1 MKVNLKSLVFIVLM
15 GVAGNIL
22 GFYSIPL
29 PIPLVNV
36 AFTLSQLPALFT
48 AIYIGALEGGVV
60 GFLSTI
66 ASTVLFIKNPFV
78 PFGNFILAFAAGYFY
93 KHKFAGKKISVLLS
107 CILGEIIE
115 TPFIWLTVIIWSG
128 LVLGIQVYILVPII
142 AFINLKAF
150 LEVTIDAVLLEIMLP
165 YLERLLGKTKEE
177 LTLTL
182 PTKSL

>member
-1 MKVNLKSLVFIVLM
+1 MKIKAKPLVFIVLM

-48 AIYIGALEGGVV
+48 AIYVGSLEGGIV

-78 PFGNFILAFAAGYFY
+78 PFGNFILAFATGYFY
-93 KHKFAGKKISVLLS
+93 RHTFVRKKISVIPS
-107 CILGEIIE
+107 CILGEIVE

-128 LVLGIQVYILVPII
+128 LVLGIQINILVPII
-142 AFINLKAF
+142 VLINIKAF
-150 LEVTIDAVLLEIMLP
+150 LEIAIDAALLEIMLP
-165 YLERLLGKTKEE
+165 YFEKFLGNIKEE
-177 LTLTL
+177 L
-182 PTKSL
+182 KIIH

>member
-1 MKVNLKSLVFIVLM
+1 MKIKTRSLVFIVLM
-15 GVAGNIL
+15 GIAGNVL

-48 AIYIGALEGGVV
+48 AIYVGPLEGGIV

-93 KHKFAGKKISVLLS
+93 KHKFVGKRISAIPS
-107 CILGEIIE
+107 CILGEVVE
-115 TPFIWLTVIIWSG
+115 TPFVWLTVIVWSG
-128 LVLGIQVYILVPII
+128 LILGVQISILVPII
-142 AFINLKAF
+142 AFINFKAF
-150 LEVTIDAVLLEIMLP
+150 LEVAIDAILLEIVLP
-165 YLERLLGKTKEE
+165 YLEKFLGEVREE
-177 LTLTL
+177 LTLIQ
-182 PTKSL
+182 

>member
-1 MKVNLKSLVFIVLM
+1 MKIKTKSLVFIVLM
-15 GVAGNIL
+15 GIAGNIL

-48 AIYIGALEGGVV
+48 AIYVGALEGGIV

-78 PFGNFILAFAAGYFY
+78 PFGNFILAFASGYFY
-93 KHKFAGKKISVLLS
+93 RHKFLRKRISIIPS
-107 CILGEIIE
+107 CILGEIVE
-115 TPFIWLTVIIWSG
+115 TPFIWLTVIAWSG
-128 LVLGIQVYILVPII
+128 LVLGIQIYILVPII

-150 LEVTIDAVLLEIMLP
+150 LEVTIDAILLEIMLP
-165 YLERLLGKTKEE
+165 YIEKFLGKAREE
-177 LTLTL
+177 LTLV
-182 PTKSL
+182 